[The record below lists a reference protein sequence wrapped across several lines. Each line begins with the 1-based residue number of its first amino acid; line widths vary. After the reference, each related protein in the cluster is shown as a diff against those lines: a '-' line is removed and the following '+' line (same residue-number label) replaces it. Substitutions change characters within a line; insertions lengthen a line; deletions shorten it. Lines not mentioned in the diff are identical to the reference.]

1 MAGSLIKID
10 EFTISSAVSNVI
22 LGGGSS
28 GSSGANV
35 SIDSTYN
42 VYILNY
48 QNAFMSSDGAR
59 IRVRFTVSGSPDTS
73 ANYQGARW
81 DMYANQSFYP
91 ATTTNST
98 YLNGFALSTTHS
110 ASSKGIYHLFNFPNA
125 SEKSFVT
132 IELQETNNAG
142 ENAGVM
148 GSALLNT
155 AQATDGIQFLASTG
169 NIASGTFTLYGL
181 AK

>member
-1 MAGSLIKID
+1 MAGSLIKVD
-10 EFTISSAVSNVI
+10 EFTISSGVSSVI

-42 VYILNY
+42 VYILQYN
-48 QNAFMSSDGAR
+48 NAFMGTDGAR
-59 IRVRFTVSGSPDTS
+59 LRVRFTVSGSPDTS
-73 ANYQGARW
+73 ANYQGARL

-91 ATTTNST
+91 ATTTNGT
-98 YLNGFALSTTHS
+98 YLNGFALGTTTS
-110 ASSKGIYHLFNFPNA
+110 ESSKGTYHLFNFPN
-125 SEKSFVT
+125 SNEYSFVT

-142 ENAGVM
+142 ENAGLM
-148 GSALLNT
+148 GGATLKV
-155 AQATDGIQFLASTG
+155 AQATDGIQFFASTG
-169 NIASGTFTLYGL
+169 NIASGTFSLFGL

>member
-35 SIDSTYN
+35 SIDSTYD
-42 VYILNY
+42 VYILQY
-48 QNAFMSSDGAR
+48 TNAFMSSDGGR

-73 ANYQGARW
+73 ANYQGARL

-91 ATTTNST
+91 ATTTNGT
-98 YLNGFALSTTHS
+98 YLNGFALGTTNS
-110 ASSKGIYHLFNFPNA
+110 ESSKGIYHLFNFPNS
-125 SEKSFVT
+125 SEYSFVT

-142 ENAGVM
+142 ENAGIM
-148 GSALLNT
+148 GGAVLT
-155 AQATDGIQFLASTG
+155 VAQATDGIQFFASTG